1 MNGSQRKETSM
12 TKSFEGV
19 FAALTTPF
27 AGDDIAVDEFRKNI
41 LRYNTTGLAGYVVLG
56 STGEAVLLGDDE
68 SEKLVAAA
76 RATASPEM
84 KVIAGASRESTRLT
98 IEFTNRLAG
107 LGADAV
113 LIKPPHYYK
122 SQMNQEAIKHYY
134 FEVADKSAVPV
145 LIYNIPQNT
154 GISVDPTTVVELSRH
169 PNIAGVKDS
178 SGVLSN
184 LTDVLPGVRP
194 DFRFLLGAGSIF
206 LAGLLLGSSGSI
218 LALAAAVP
226 DLCVQVHVLFRR
238 GKLIEARQLQLDLA
252 PLNKALNQ
260 TLGIPAIKYAL
271 DLLGYTGGL
280 PRPPLL
286 PLDETGKDLVRSLLA
301 RLGLLESQPGHA

>member
-1 MNGSQRKETSM
+1 M
-12 TKSFEGV
+12 TKGFEGV

-27 AGDDIAVDEFRKNI
+27 AGDEIAVEKFRKNI

-56 STGEAVLLGDDE
+56 STGEAVLLGDAE

-76 RATASPEM
+76 RATAGPEM

-98 IEFTNRLAG
+98 IEFTSRLAG

-113 LIKPPHYYK
+113 LLKPPHYYK
-122 SQMNQEAIKHYY
+122 SMMSQDLIKRYY
-134 FEVADKSAVPV
+134 FEVADKSPVPL

-154 GISVDPTTVVELSRH
+154 GISVDPSTVSELSHH

-184 LTDVLPGVRP
+184 LTEVVPGVRP
-194 DFRFLLGAGSIF
+194 DFHFLLGTGSIL
-206 LAGLLLGSSGSI
+206 LAGLLLGSSGGI

-226 DLCVQVHVLFRR
+226 ELCVEVQILYRR
-238 GKLIEARQLQLDLA
+238 GKLADARQLQLDLA
-252 PLNKALNQ
+252 PLNKALTQ

-271 DLLGYTGGL
+271 DLLGYEGGA

-286 PLDETGKDLVRSLLA
+286 SLDETGKAQVRRLLTK
-301 RLGLLESQPGHA
+301 LGLLEGQTE

>member
-1 MNGSQRKETSM
+1 MA
-12 TKSFEGV
+12 KSLEGV

-27 AGDDIAVDEFRKNI
+27 AGGEIAIDGFRKNI

-56 STGEAVLLGDDE
+56 STGEAVLLEDAE

-76 RATASPEM
+76 RATAAPEM

-98 IEFTNRLAG
+98 IEVASRLAG

-122 SQMNQEAIKHYY
+122 SLMKQEVIKHYY
-134 FEVADKSAVPV
+134 FEVADKSPVPV

-154 GISVDPTTVVELSRH
+154 GISVDPSTVIELSRH
-169 PNIAGVKDS
+169 PNMAGVKDS
-178 SGVLSN
+178 SGALSN
-184 LTDVLPGVRP
+184 LADVVPGVRP

-206 LAGLLLGSSGSI
+206 LAGLLFGASGGV
-218 LALAAAVP
+218 LAMAAAVP
-226 DLCVQVHVLFRR
+226 DLCVQIQVLFRR
-238 GKLIEARQLQLDLA
+238 GKLVEARQLQLDLT
-252 PLNKALNQ
+252 PLNKALTQ
-260 TLGIPAIKYAL
+260 TLGIPAIKHAL
-271 DLLGYTGGL
+271 DLLGYAGGA

-286 PLDETGKDLVRSLLA
+286 PLDEAGKDQVRGLLA
-301 RLGLLESQPGHA
+301 KLGLLESQPEQV

>member
-1 MNGSQRKETSM
+1 MAKG
-12 TKSFEGV
+12 FEGV

-27 AGDDIAVDEFRKNI
+27 AGDEIAVEGFRKNI

-56 STGEAVLLGDDE
+56 STGEAVLLSDAE

-76 RATASPEM
+76 KATAGPDM
-84 KVIAGASRESTRLT
+84 MVIAGSSRESTRLT
-98 IEFTNRLAG
+98 AEFVNRLAG

-113 LIKPPHYYK
+113 LVKPPHYYK
-122 SQMNQEAIKHYY
+122 SLMSQDLIKRYY
-134 FEVADKSAVPV
+134 FEVADKSPIPL

-154 GISVDPTTVVELSRH
+154 GISVEPSTVIELSHH

-184 LTDVLPGVRP
+184 LTEVVPGVRP
-194 DFRFLLGAGSIF
+194 NFHFLLGTGNLF
-206 LAGLLLGSSGSI
+206 LAGLLLGASGGI

-226 DLCVQVHVLFRR
+226 ELCVEVKTLYRR
-238 GKLIEARQLQLDLA
+238 GKLAEARKLQLDLA
-252 PLNKALNQ
+252 PLNKALTR
-260 TLGIPAIKYAL
+260 TLGIAAIKYAL
-271 DLLGYTGGL
+271 ELLGYTGGA

-286 PLDETGKDLVRSLLA
+286 PLDETGKEQVRSLLTK
-301 RLGLLESQPGHA
+301 LGVLEGQTA

>member
-1 MNGSQRKETSM
+1 MSISL
-12 TKSFEGV
+12 EGV

-27 AGDDIAVDEFRKNI
+27 AGDEIAVDGFKKNI

-84 KVIAGASRESTRLT
+84 RVIAGASRESTRLT
-98 IEFTNRLAG
+98 IEFANRLAG

-122 SQMNQEAIKHYY
+122 AQMKQETVKHYY

-154 GISVDPTTVVELSRH
+154 GIAVEPATVIELSCH
-169 PNIAGVKDS
+169 PNIAGIKDS
-178 SGVLSN
+178 SGILSN
-184 LTDVLPGVRP
+184 LTDVVPGVRP
-194 DFRFLLGAGSIF
+194 DFHFLLGAGSIF
-206 LAGLLLGSSGSI
+206 LAGLLLGSSGGI

-226 DLCVQVHVLFRR
+226 DLCVQVQVLFRR
-238 GKLIEARQLQLDLA
+238 GKLVEARQLQLNLA
-252 PLNKALNQ
+252 PLNKALTQ
-260 TLGIPAIKYAL
+260 TLGIPAIKYTL
-271 DLLGYTGGL
+271 DLLGYVGGS
-280 PRPPLL
+280 PRPPLM
-286 PLDETGKDLVRSLLA
+286 PLDEAAKDVVRNLLA
-301 RLGLLESQPGHA
+301 RLGLLESPPGQA

>member
-1 MNGSQRKETSM
+1 M
-12 TKSFEGV
+12 TKGFEGV

-27 AGDDIAVDEFRKNI
+27 AGDEIAVDGFKKNI
-41 LRYNTTGLAGYVVLG
+41 LRYNPTGLAGYVVLG
-56 STGEAVLLGDDE
+56 STGEAVLLDDAE

-76 RATASPEM
+76 RATAAPEM

-98 IEFTNRLAG
+98 IEFANRLAG

-113 LIKPPHYYK
+113 LVKPPHYYK
-122 SQMNQEAIKHYY
+122 SQMSPEVIKRYY
-134 FEVADKSAVPV
+134 FEVADKSPIPV

-154 GISVDPTTVVELSRH
+154 GISVEPSTVIELSRH

-178 SGVLSN
+178 SGALSN
-184 LTDVLPGVRP
+184 LTDVIPGVRP

-206 LAGLLLGSSGSI
+206 LAGLMLGSSGGI
-218 LALAAAVP
+218 LAMAAAVP
-226 DLCVQVHVLFRR
+226 DLCVQIQILFRR
-238 GKLIEARQLQLDLA
+238 GKLAEARKLQLDLA
-252 PLNKALNQ
+252 PLNKALTQ

-271 DLLGYTGGL
+271 DLLGYTGGA

-286 PLDETGKDLVRSLLA
+286 PLDETGKALVRGLLA
-301 RLGLLESQPGHA
+301 KLGLLESEAE

>member
-1 MNGSQRKETSM
+1 MTGSL
-12 TKSFEGV
+12 EGV

-27 AGDDIAVDEFRKNI
+27 SGEEIAVEGFKKNI

-56 STGEAVLLGDDE
+56 STGEAVLLDDSE
-68 SEKLVAAA
+68 SEKLVTAA
-76 RATASPEM
+76 RTTASPEM

-98 IEFTNRLAG
+98 IEFVNRLAG
-107 LGADAV
+107 RGADAA

-122 SQMNQEAIKHYY
+122 SQMNQEVVKRYY
-134 FEVADKSAVPV
+134 FDVADKSLIPV

-154 GISVDPTTVVELSRH
+154 GIAVEPSTIIELSGH
-169 PNIAGVKDS
+169 PNMAGIKDS

-184 LTDVLPGVRP
+184 LTDVIAEVRS

-206 LAGLLLGSSGSI
+206 LAGLLLGSSGGI
-218 LALAAAVP
+218 LAMAAALP
-226 DLCVQVHVLFRR
+226 DLCVQIQLLFRR
-238 GKLIEARQLQLDLA
+238 GKLVEARKLQLDLA
-252 PLNKALNQ
+252 PLNKALTQ

-271 DLLGYTGGL
+271 DLLGYEGGA

-286 PLDETGKDLVRSLLA
+286 PLDENGKSLVRQLLTQ
-301 RLGLLESQPGHA
+301 LGLLQGKAD

>member
-1 MNGSQRKETSM
+1 MA
-12 TKSFEGV
+12 KSFEGI

-27 AGDDIAVDEFRKNI
+27 SGDEVAVEGFKKNI
-41 LRYNTTGLAGYVVLG
+41 LRYNTTGVAGYAVLG
-56 STGEAVLLGDDE
+56 STGEAVLLSDTE

-76 RATASPEM
+76 RATARPEM

-98 IEFTNRLAG
+98 IEFAGRLAG

-113 LIKPPHYYK
+113 LLKPPHYYK
-122 SQMNQEAIKHYY
+122 SLMRQDLIKRYY
-134 FEVADKSAVPV
+134 FEVADKSPVPL

-154 GISVDPTTVVELSRH
+154 GISVEPSTVIELSRH

-184 LTDVLPGVRP
+184 LTEVVPGVRP
-194 DFRFLLGAGSIF
+194 DFHFLLGTGSIF
-206 LAGLLLGSSGSI
+206 LAGLLLGGSGGI

-226 DLCVQVHVLFRR
+226 ELCVEVQILYRR
-238 GKLIEARQLQLDLA
+238 GKLAEARKLQLDLA
-252 PLNKALNQ
+252 PLNKALTQ

-271 DLLGYTGGL
+271 DLLGYAGGA

-286 PLDETGKDLVRSLLA
+286 PLDETGKAQVRSLLA
-301 RLGLLESQPGHA
+301 KLGLLESQAE

>member
-1 MNGSQRKETSM
+1 MI
-12 TKSFEGV
+12 KSFEGV

-27 AGDDIAVDEFRKNI
+27 VGDEIAIDGFRRNI
-41 LRYNTTGLAGYVVLG
+41 LRYNPTGLAGYVVLG
-56 STGEAVLLGDDE
+56 STGEAVLLEDAE

-76 RATASPEM
+76 RATAAPEM

-98 IEFTNRLAG
+98 IEFASRLAG

-122 SQMNQEAIKHYY
+122 SQMKQEVIKHYY
-134 FEVADKSAVPV
+134 FEVADKSPVPV

-154 GISVDPTTVVELSRH
+154 GISVDPSTVIELSRH
-169 PNIAGVKDS
+169 PNMAGVKDS
-178 SGVLSN
+178 SGALSN
-184 LTDVLPGVRP
+184 LADVAPGVRP

-206 LAGLLLGSSGSI
+206 LAGLLLGASGGV

-226 DLCVQVHVLFRR
+226 DLCVQIQVLFRR
-238 GKLIEARQLQLDLA
+238 GKLAEARQLQLDLT
-252 PLNKALNQ
+252 PLNKVLTQ
-260 TLGIPAIKYAL
+260 TLGIPAIKHAL
-271 DLLGYTGGL
+271 DLLGYAGGA

-286 PLDETGKDLVRSLLA
+286 PLDEAGKDQVRGLLA
-301 RLGLLESQPGHA
+301 KLGLLESQPEQV

>member
-1 MNGSQRKETSM
+1 M
-12 TKSFEGV
+12 TMSFDGV

-27 AGDDIAVDEFRKNI
+27 AGDEIAIDGFRKNI

-56 STGEAVLLGDDE
+56 STGEAVLLEDAE

-76 RATASPEM
+76 RATAAPEM

-98 IEFTNRLAG
+98 IEVASRLAG

-122 SQMNQEAIKHYY
+122 SLMKQEVIKHYY
-134 FEVADKSAVPV
+134 FEVADKSPVPV

-154 GISVDPTTVVELSRH
+154 GISVDPSTVIELSRH
-169 PNIAGVKDS
+169 PNMAGVKDS
-178 SGVLSN
+178 SGALSN
-184 LTDVLPGVRP
+184 LADVVPGVRP

-206 LAGLLLGSSGSI
+206 LAGLLLGASGGV
-218 LALAAAVP
+218 LAMAAAVP
-226 DLCVQVHVLFRR
+226 DLCVQIQVLFRR
-238 GKLIEARQLQLDLA
+238 GKLVEARQLQLDLT
-252 PLNKALNQ
+252 PLNKALTQ
-260 TLGIPAIKYAL
+260 TLGIPAIKHAL
-271 DLLGYTGGL
+271 DLLGYAGGA

-286 PLDETGKDLVRSLLA
+286 PLDEAGKDQVRGLLA
-301 RLGLLESQPGHA
+301 KLGLLESQPEQV